1 MKNIMKNRIDNYI
14 KVCLTVISGSILLVL
29 MMIGGLF
36 TYVFFFDTTE
46 TTQVDR
52 RQEHVD
58 QHIREAEKLEEI
70 IKVLEEINKNF
81 DERKN

>member
-46 TTQVDR
+46 TTQVER
-52 RQEHVD
+52 RQNWLKH
-58 QHIREAEKLEEI
+58 QSK
-70 IKVLEEINKNF
+70 INCF
-81 DERKN
+81 LI